1 MPIPHLQQPNFRIKK
16 IGQRVSQT
24 ALRRGTAPQPN
35 GREPKTKRSWKQRLI
50 KYGLPTIGIGI
61 LLIIIGGVATFGW
74 VSRDLPDPD
83 KIIDRSLAQST
94 KIYASDE
101 TTLLYKIHGDEQ
113 RTLVQIDDIPEVM
126 KQATIAIED
135 RDFYR
140 HQGFDLGG
148 IIKASCHEIFGSLGG
163 LCPQRGGSTITQ
175 QFVKNAIL
183 TTERSYT
190 RKAKELILAYQLEK
204 KFTKDQILQLY
215 FNEIPFGST
224 RYGVEA
230 AAQSFFGKSVRDV
243 TLAEAAF
250 LASIPNR
257 PTYYSPY
264 GNNTDALSFRIHLVL
279 DQMVRQG
286 YITQEQAD
294 EAKQVNLL
302 EQLRPPYE
310 NITAPHFVMWVR
322 EQLAEK
328 YGERVVEQGGLT
340 VITTLDID
348 KQKAA
353 EEAIAKHAD
362 RNATR
367 YGASNA
373 ALVSIDTKTG
383 KILAMVGSKNYFDD
397 SIDGQVNVALRP
409 RQPGSSFKPLVYAT
423 AFSQGYTADTILFD
437 LVTRFKTDGAD
448 YEPRNYDLGERGP
461 VTMRQALAGSLNIPA
476 VKTLYLAG
484 IDTVLDNA
492 QALGY
497 TTFGDRSRFGLSL
510 VLGGGEVTLLE
521 HTAAFATFAREGMYH
536 PPTGIL
542 RVEDANG
549 KILEQFEEREERVFD
564 EKALRLLNN
573 ILSDDAA
580 RAYVFGSGS
589 ALTLPGRPVAAKTG
603 TTNDYRD
610 AWALGYTPSYA
621 TGVWVGNNDYSEMN
635 RGAAGAVVAAPIWHD
650 YMVRAVG
657 GPVEPFKEPDANNA
671 DKPILRGQ
679 LEGGTTILVD
689 RVTGKRIPDSCV
701 ATYPVGFVESKTL
714 RIAHSILFYVQKD
727 NPRGP
732 APADPNSDPQYAG
745 WEAPVQRWAQDN
757 NYVEGLPALESCTL
771 RDEVN
776 APTITFKTPK
786 TSDTVTGDTLAATV
800 DVSAASPRVVT
811 RVVYS
816 LDGAVIATVTKAPF
830 SLSHPIGAPL
840 KNGFH
845 DLAAVVYDDI
855 ENAGTATVTFNYKN
869 VSTNT
874 NSNAGGN
881 GNINATNNSA
891 PINQNATPP

>member
-24 ALRRGTAPQPN
+24 SLRRGRPGRPSERKPQ
-35 GREPKTKRSWKQRLI
+35 TKRTWKQKLLR
-50 KYGLPTIGIGI
+50 YGLPAVGIFI
-61 LLIIIGGVATFGW
+61 LLIIIGGVAAFAW

-83 KIIDRSLAQST
+83 KIIDRSVAQST

-101 TTLLYKIHGDEQ
+101 TTLLYEIHGDEQ
-113 RTLVQIDDIPEVM
+113 RTLVQIDDIPDVM

-135 RDFYR
+135 QDFYH

-148 IIKASCHEIFGSLGG
+148 IIKAGCHEVFGNLGG

-190 RKAKELILAYQLEK
+190 RKLKELILAYQLEK

-224 RYGVEA
+224 LYGVEA
-230 AAQSFFGKSVRDV
+230 ASQSFFGKSVKDV

-264 GNNTDALSFRIHLVL
+264 GNHTDDLSIRIHLVL
-279 DQMVRQG
+279 DQMVKQG
-286 YITQEQAD
+286 YATQEQAD
-294 EAKQVNLL
+294 EAKKVNLL

-310 NITAPHFVMWVR
+310 NITAPHFVLWVR
-322 EQLAEK
+322 DQLAEK
-328 YGERVVEQGGLT
+328 YGERVVEQGGLK

-353 EEAIAKHAD
+353 EDAIAQYAD
-362 RNATR
+362 RNADR

-373 ALVSIDTKTG
+373 ALVSMDTKTG
-383 KILAMVGSKNYFDD
+383 KILAMVGSKDYFND

-423 AFSQGYTADTILFD
+423 AFSKGYTADTILFD
-437 LVTRFKTDGAD
+437 LVTRFKTDAAD
-448 YEPRNYDLGERGP
+448 YEPKNYDLVEHGP

-497 TTFGDRSRFGLSL
+497 STLGDRSRFGLSL

-536 PPTGIL
+536 PPTGVV

-549 KILEQFEEREERVFD
+549 KVLEKFEEREERVFD

-580 RAYVFGSGS
+580 RAYVFGGGS
-589 ALTLPGRPVAAKTG
+589 VLTLPGRPVAAKTG

-610 AWALGYTPSYA
+610 AWTLGYTPSYA
-621 TGVWVGNNDYSEMN
+621 TGVWVGNNDNSEMN

-650 YMVRAVG
+650 YMVKAVG
-657 GPVEPFKEPDANNA
+657 GPVEPFKEPDANDA
-671 DKPILRGQ
+671 TKPVLKGQ
-679 LEGGTTILVD
+679 LEGGTTVLVD
-689 RVTGKRIPDSCV
+689 RITGKRIPESCA
-701 ATYPVGFVESKTL
+701 ATYPVEFVEEKTL
-714 RIAHSILFYVQKD
+714 RIAHNILYYVQKD
-727 NPRGP
+727 DPRGP
-732 APADPNSDPQYAG
+732 VPADPASDPQYQG
-745 WEAPVQRWAQDN
+745 WEGPVQRWAQEN
-757 NYVEGLPALESCTL
+757 NYLETLPALESCTL
-771 RDEVN
+771 RDEAN
-776 APTITFKTPK
+776 APSISFKTPE
-786 TSDTVTGDTLAATV
+786 TGDTVSGNTITATV
-800 DVSAASPRVVT
+800 KASAVSPRAIT
-811 RVVYS
+811 KVVYS
-816 LDGAVIATVTKAPF
+816 LDNTVIDTVTKAPF
-830 SLSHPIGAPL
+830 SLSYPIKTPL

-845 DLAAVVYDDI
+845 DLSVVVYDDI
-855 ENAGTATVTFNYKN
+855 ENTGSATVTFNYKN
-869 VSTNT
+869 APTTNT
-874 NSNAGGN
+874 NST
-881 GNINATNNSA
+881 TNN
-891 PINQNATPP
+891 NANSNSNSTVNLNVSIP